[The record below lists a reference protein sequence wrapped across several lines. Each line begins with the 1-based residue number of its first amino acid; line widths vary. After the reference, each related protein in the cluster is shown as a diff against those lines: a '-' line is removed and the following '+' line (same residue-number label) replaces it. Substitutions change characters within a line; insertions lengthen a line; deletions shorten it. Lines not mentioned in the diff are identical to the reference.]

1 MRRTLWLALVLG
13 AAVGAIAG
21 VYLEAVRLAQELLW
35 VGTDPGLLPGD
46 GAWQVVVL
54 CAVGGLAVGAI
65 RLRHDRDTPQDLE
78 DALAGLD
85 DLVADDTGEAK
96 HHQPPIKVRYL
107 ARAVV
112 LGVVSLAF
120 GASLGPEAPLVV
132 LATGLGDRVARILR
146 TSRSEAALISASGAL
161 SGLFGG
167 PLAAIALPLERGRG
181 SAQKVRLIGASLVAG
196 VAGLATM
203 LLVAPASDERRYEL
217 PDLETDSARELLGS
231 IGWAALG
238 ALPAAI
244 VGLALLLATKPVRRT
259 AARLVP
265 ATVPRAIAGGIAL
278 GLCGVIEPLSLFSG
292 EHQGQELIDSA
303 GEQAASA
310 FLLLAVVKVV
320 ATVACLGTGWFGGQI
335 FPAVFMG
342 MAAAMALAEAWS
354 AVPLGAAVAAGGA
367 AAATAV
373 LRRPLAVVLIL
384 LFFFP
389 FGALLPLAVGAG
401 VAALLVGVL
410 GDRLPEPEGLGA
422 HQ

>member
-21 VYLEAVRLAQELLW
+21 VYLEAVRLTQELLW
-35 VGTDPGLLPGD
+35 DGTDPRLFPGD
-46 GAWQVVVL
+46 GAWQVVAL
-54 CAVGGLAVGAI
+54 CALGGLAVGAI
-65 RLRHDRDTPQDLE
+65 RVRHDRDTPHDLE

-85 DLVADDTGEAK
+85 EVVDGVADEDRTL
-96 HHQPPIKVRYL
+96 PIKVSYL
-107 ARAVV
+107 ARAVI

-181 SAQKVRLIGASLVAG
+181 SAQKVRLAGASLVAG
-196 VAGLATM
+196 LAGLVTM
-203 LLVAPASDERRYEL
+203 LLVVPASHERRYEL
-217 PDLETDSARELLGS
+217 PGLETDSARELLGS
-231 IGWAALG
+231 IGWSALG
-238 ALPAAI
+238 AAPATVA
-244 VGLALLLATKPVRRT
+244 GLALLLATEPVRRT

-265 ATVPRAIAGGIAL
+265 ATIPRAVAGGAVL
-278 GLCGVIEPLSLFSG
+278 GLCGVVDPLSLFSG
-292 EHQGQELIDSA
+292 EHQGQDLIDSA
-303 GEQAASA
+303 GEQAATA
-310 FLLLAVVKVV
+310 FLLLVVVKVV

-342 MAAAMALAEAWS
+342 MAASMALAEAWS

-389 FGALLPLAVGAG
+389 FGAVIPLSVGAG
-401 VAALLVGVL
+401 VAALLVSLL
-410 GDRLPEPEGLGA
+410 GDRLPEPGRLGGG
-422 HQ
+422 H